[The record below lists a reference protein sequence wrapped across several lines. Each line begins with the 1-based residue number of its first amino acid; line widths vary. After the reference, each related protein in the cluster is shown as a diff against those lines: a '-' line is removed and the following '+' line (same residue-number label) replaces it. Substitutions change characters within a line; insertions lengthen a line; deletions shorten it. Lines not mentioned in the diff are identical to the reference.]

1 MGPGFNIPAPFQF
14 NPLKHHLGY
23 IREFISEKIT
33 DEKNQDT
40 TMLVKELRRIGTSVM
55 DIYDGVLSISEITAE
70 VETYLE
76 SNSIE
81 NENAFAELTGKNFD
95 EFRIITL
102 KDSSRWTL
110 KYHDDRQKYVHLF
123 PARLSP
129 YTFRVKANT
138 LKSAILFYIL
148 VGKDF
153 IAERDLNSARKLLGL
168 SPVRSTSDTEAINEM
183 IEILRDKF

>member
-1 MGPGFNIPAPFQF
+1 MVVPFNIPAPFQF

-23 IREFISEKIT
+23 IREFISEKVT
-33 DEKNQDT
+33 YEKNQNIDK
-40 TMLVKELRRIGTSVM
+40 LVSELRRIGTSVM
-55 DIYDGVLSISEITAE
+55 DIYTGMLSINEITAE
-70 VETYLE
+70 LENYLDT
-76 SNSIE
+76 NLLL
-81 NENAFAELTGKNFD
+81 NGNAFAEWTGKNFD

-102 KDSSRWTL
+102 SDSSMWTL
-110 KYHDDRQKYVHLF
+110 KYHNDSQRYIHLF